1 MARKPKKGYFV
12 NGHFVTLGSDLDRE
26 LKAELKGTSDK
37 SRTDMKKDSDHRQAV
52 GEALMDLR
60 PKLLKGLDLP
70 ERLMQSLA
78 EAKKLTDFGAKRR
91 QLQHVGKMMRQ
102 LDEATVMACEAALQ
116 AQHQGSPQEAAE
128 VRAAEHWRDQLMAD
142 DAALTHWMASHPET
156 DIQALR
162 SLVRQARKDA
172 EKALS
177 TQPTPAPEP
186 ADGERVRLP
195 KAGKAYK
202 ELFQML
208 REALRAPA
216 ADADDTDD
224 GEDDE

>member
-12 NGHFVTLGSDLDRE
+12 HGHFVTLGSDLDRE
-26 LKAELKGTSDK
+26 LKAELKGTTDM

-60 PKLLKGLDLP
+60 PKLLKSLNLP
-70 ERLMQSLA
+70 EALMQSLT
-78 EAKKLTDFGAKRR
+78 EAKRLTDFGAKRR
-91 QLQHVGKMMRQ
+91 QLQHVGKLMRQ
-102 LDEATVMACEAALQ
+102 LDAETVAACEAAL
-116 AQHQGSPQEAAE
+116 AVQHQGSPQEAAE
-128 VRAAEHWRDQLMAD
+128 VREAEQWRDRLMAD
-142 DAALTHWMASHPET
+142 DSAFTDWIARQPDT

-172 EKALS
+172 EKARAA
-177 TQPTPAPEP
+177 QPPVAPIKGEP
-186 ADGERVRLP
+186 VRLP
-195 KAGKAYK
+195 KSGKAYK

-216 ADADDTDD
+216 ADTDD
-224 GEDDE
+224 DEESE